1 MPVTRS
7 GNSYAMA
14 TNQNL
19 NNPNPP
25 NQNPNNSNPP
35 NQHPN
40 NTNNP
45 SPSHQNPNSSHQD
58 PNTRDTDQPQ
68 LQNQVDQITTIMEQL
83 IHRLDLM
90 EERCTREEN
99 GTFNRSG
106 RRVVHRERLG
116 DSDGDVY
123 EEGNQEFENHEP
135 RVRHHRRNMHRR
147 HTDHGTGYQPLDELT
162 KRMKVDV
169 PDFLGKL
176 EPNAFEDWL
185 TAIED
190 YFDWFAVS
198 EDRKVRY
205 VRMKLKGHA
214 RAWWGS
220 VEEQLRRTRR
230 PAISNWEEMKER
242 LKEKYLPIDYEQMM
256 FEEMLQL
263 RQGSLS
269 VDQFT
274 DRFHELTV
282 RSKVVETEQ
291 QTLAR
296 YRTGLRNDLRKEMW
310 TARLINVEEAYQLAL
325 RIEKQ
330 LGPSV
335 GRKIM
340 SWDSKSEFISTSST
354 QRLPPQRDQIRSGV
368 SGDYKGKA
376 KASNEGPQC
385 YKCKGFGHYA
395 VVCPTRDKKLAFIC
409 EKELLVE
416 DTVDD
421 TEEEEI
427 DGSRLSDEEH
437 LSASELPSCVIHR
450 ILTGTRKELQTNPE
464 WLRTNIFHTRME
476 HNGRALN
483 VIIDNGSGM
492 NVISETAIERLG
504 LKTEKHPTPY
514 RISWVNEANSVHVK
528 QRCLVKFSLGK
539 KYIDEAWCDVI
550 PMTVCHMLLGR
561 PWLYDRRVLY
571 DGYANTYSFN
581 FQGKKFVLDPLQ
593 ISEFDTKKEVVP
605 VLTIRQFSRII
616 EAENMVLLIV
626 NREVKQEDNIIP
638 TDLPT
643 EFLAMLEEFQD
654 IMPDEVPNRLPPMRE
669 VQHAIDLI
677 PGSTLPNLPHYRM
690 SPTENEELSRQI
702 QQLLDKGFIRES
714 LSPCAVPVLL
724 TPKKDGT
731 WRMCVDSRA
740 INKITVKYRFPIPR
754 LDDML
759 DLLCG
764 SSIFTKIDLRSGY
777 HQIRIQV
784 GDEWKTAFKT
794 KDGLFEWLVMPFGL
808 TNAPSTFM
816 RVMTQILKPFL
827 GKFVVV
833 YFDDILIFSRSMQEH
848 LSHVEQIL
856 KVLRAEQLYINKA
869 KCSFMRQSAKFL
881 GFIISN
887 QGVEADPAKVQAVQQ
902 WPTPQN
908 LSEVRSFHGLAT
920 FYRRFIRN
928 FSTIMAPIT
937 ECLKEKKF
945 AWSMA
950 AAKAFTEIK
959 NKMGHAPV
967 LKLPDFSKIFEVAC
981 DASHVGIGG
990 VLSQEGHPIAFF

>member
-1 MPVTRS
+1 
-7 GNSYAMA
+7 
-14 TNQNL
+14 
-19 NNPNPP
+19 
-25 NQNPNNSNPP
+25 
-35 NQHPN
+35 
-40 NTNNP
+40 
-45 SPSHQNPNSSHQD
+45 
-58 PNTRDTDQPQ
+58 
-68 LQNQVDQITTIMEQL
+68 
-83 IHRLDLM
+83 
-90 EERCTREEN
+90 
-99 GTFNRSG
+99 
-106 RRVVHRERLG
+106 
-116 DSDGDVY
+116 
-123 EEGNQEFENHEP
+123 
-135 RVRHHRRNMHRR
+135 
-147 HTDHGTGYQPLDELT
+147 
-162 KRMKVDV
+162 
-169 PDFLGKL
+169 
-176 EPNAFEDWL
+176 
-185 TAIED
+185 
-190 YFDWFAVS
+190 
-198 EDRKVRY
+198 
-205 VRMKLKGHA
+205 
-214 RAWWGS
+214 
-220 VEEQLRRTRR
+220 
-230 PAISNWEEMKER
+230 
-242 LKEKYLPIDYEQMM
+242 
-256 FEEMLQL
+256 
-263 RQGSLS
+263 
-269 VDQFT
+269 
-274 DRFHELTV
+274 
-282 RSKVVETEQ
+282 
-291 QTLAR
+291 
-296 YRTGLRNDLRKEMW
+296 
-310 TARLINVEEAYQLAL
+310 
-325 RIEKQ
+325 
-330 LGPSV
+330 
-335 GRKIM
+335 
-340 SWDSKSEFISTSST
+340 
-354 QRLPPQRDQIRSGV
+354 
-368 SGDYKGKA
+368 
-376 KASNEGPQC
+376 
-385 YKCKGFGHYA
+385 
-395 VVCPTRDKKLAFIC
+395 
-409 EKELLVE
+409 
-416 DTVDD
+416 
-421 TEEEEI
+421 
-427 DGSRLSDEEH
+427 
-437 LSASELPSCVIHR
+437 
-450 ILTGTRKELQTNPE
+450 
-464 WLRTNIFHTRME
+464 ME

-593 ISEFDTKKEVVP
+593 ISEFDTKKKVVP

-908 LSEVRSFHGLAT
+908 LSEVRSFHSLAT
-920 FYRRFIRN
+920 FYRQFIRN